1 MKAFFFQQNLKKNGN
16 IFFWQKP
23 LEDKKNFQI
32 YFFLSNT
39 SKIAAEKF
47 QVDTSSGFGGIFEN

>member
-23 LEDKKNFQI
+23 LEDKKNF
-32 YFFLSNT
+32 
-39 SKIAAEKF
+39 
-47 QVDTSSGFGGIFEN
+47 